1 MRILTEALTVATPTV
16 LTLVLTAVAGTPSP
30 VVGQET
36 SPEAVGKPTDSL
48 SRETAR
54 PRDPAAL
61 ARALTERYPVRL
73 EERGIG
79 GIVRIRAHVDAHG
92 QADSVYVTFSSGVS
106 RLDQIATSVVRSA
119 WFHPAQDSTGP
130 VGSWAD
136 LSMQFPVDAERDEG
150 ELVRPADRA
159 AMEERVQPYSPPD
172 LRRGGIEVP
181 VVVILF
187 VAKDG
192 SVTDATVPTSECFP
206 SAMSAALA
214 AARELRF
221 EPAGEDV
228 VGPRTSIATFN
239 FNFDGIR
246 LRVLGDS
253 DGPPTAGEAAE
264 EPASAAVPRSRP
276 RLRNSRTVQDE
287 MGRRYPAHMRRM
299 GLGGTV
305 RVWAFVDE
313 RGRVTR
319 RRLAETSGNCELDRA
334 ALDVARV
341 MRFTPA
347 TRDGRAVAVWVA
359 LPVTFGTSDR

>member
-1 MRILTEALTVATPTV
+1 MRILTDALTVATWAV
-16 LTLVLTAVAGTPSP
+16 LTLVLTAVAGTASP
-30 VVGQET
+30 ILGQEA
-36 SPEAVGKPTDSL
+36 SPEAVGERTDSVP
-48 SRETAR
+48 RGTAR

-61 ARALTERYPVRL
+61 ARALTERYPVQF

-79 GIVRIRAHVDAHG
+79 GTVRIRARVDAQG

-106 RLDQIATSVVRSA
+106 QLDQVATSVVRGS

-130 VGSWAD
+130 VASWVD
-136 LSMQFPVDAERDEG
+136 LSMLFAVEPDRAEG
-150 ELVRPADRA
+150 ELVRPVDRA

-181 VVVILF
+181 VVVILS
-187 VAKDG
+187 VAEDG
-192 SVTDATVPTSECFP
+192 SVTDATVPTPECFP
-206 SAMSAALA
+206 SAMTAALA

-221 EPAGEDV
+221 EAVGEDA
-228 VGPRTSIATFN
+228 VGPRTTIATFN
-239 FNFDGIR
+239 FNFDG
-246 LRVLGDS
+246 VS
-253 DGPPTAGEAAE
+253 DWPPKAREAAE
-264 EPASAAVPRSRP
+264 EPASTAVPSSRP

-319 RRLAETSGNCELDRA
+319 RRLAETSGNCELDLA

-359 LPVTFGTSDR
+359 LPLTFGTSDG